1 MNPRYKTTR
10 NSRYVWQKDY
20 ILVKGNAAFEYA
32 ETLANHEI
40 EKERT
45 FKSSNTCKF
54 PSVHLKICLKLI
66 LLYFVVRANYF

>member
-1 MNPRYKTTR
+1 MNPCYKTTR

-45 FKSSNTCKF
+45 FQSNQT
-54 PSVHLKICLKLI
+54 KIWQVQI
-66 LLYFVVRANYF
+66 LANFLRRI